1 MWYTL
6 IATVVVLNAAITY
19 ENVISES
26 APAQFIE
33 SINFELADDKWVWA
47 PIVKT
52 QERDMYEYRVK
63 IVKIVDGDTV
73 DVDIDLGFG
82 VWLKK
87 ERIRM
92 FGIDTPESRTR
103 DLDEKKYGLM
113 AKDYIT
119 RLLDDEGGIVLKT
132 HKDAEGK
139 YGRIL
144 GELWRTTD
152 FADTS
157 INDLMIKNHHAVA
170 YHGQSKDDIAEQH
183 IVNRGLVSSL

>member
-1 MWYTL
+1 
-6 IATVVVLNAAITY
+6 
-19 ENVISES
+19 
-26 APAQFIE
+26 
-33 SINFELADDKWVWA
+33 
-47 PIVKT
+47 
-52 QERDMYEYRVK
+52 MYEYRVK

-73 DVDIDLGFG
+73 DVDIDLGFC